1 MRITEIQNIGPKIK
15 KERKARGYS
24 QSELSKKLDISPSY
38 LNLLESG
45 QRRLTALL
53 LIKVGNELGL
63 SPEDILQQANKKILS
78 DMREVLKKKIFES
91 FSISNQE
98 INDFT
103 NSNLKIAKAFI
114 ALNKEYELLNQ
125 NKKNKSKNI
134 KTELILDSDKKED
147 SIDDNIHYSQRFGW
161 TLKKKLPF
169 KIVNL

>member
-1 MRITEIQNIGPKIK
+1 MRITEISNIGPKIK
-15 KERKARGYS
+15 KERKALGYS
-24 QSELSKKLDISPSY
+24 QSELSKKLDISASY

-78 DMREVLKKKIFES
+78 DMREVLKKEIFES
-91 FSISNQE
+91 FTITNQE

-103 NSNLKIAKAFI
+103 TSNLKIAKSFI
-114 ALNKEYELLNQ
+114 ALNNEYELLKQ

-134 KTELILDSDKKED
+134 KTEFLLDSDKKED

-161 TLKKKLPF
+161 TLKKK
-169 KIVNL
+169 INLQNS

>member
-78 DMREVLKKKIFES
+78 DMREVFKKKIFES

-114 ALNKEYELLNQ
+114 ALNNEYELLKQ

-134 KTELILDSDKKED
+134 KTEFLLDSDKKED

-161 TLKKKLPF
+161 TLKKKITLQ
-169 KIVNL
+169 NS

>member
-1 MRITEIQNIGPKIK
+1 MRITEISNIGPKIK
-15 KERKARGYS
+15 KERKALGYS
-24 QSELSKKLDISPSY
+24 QSELSKKLDISASY

-78 DMREVLKKKIFES
+78 DIREVLKKKIFES

-114 ALNKEYELLNQ
+114 ALNNKYELLKQ
-125 NKKNKSKNI
+125 NKKNKSKSI
-134 KTELILDSDKKED
+134 KTKLILDSNKKED

-161 TLKKKLPF
+161 TLKKKITLQ
-169 KIVNL
+169 NS

>member
-1 MRITEIQNIGPKIK
+1 MRITEISNIGPKIK
-15 KERKARGYS
+15 KERKAQGYS

-63 SPEDILQQANKKILS
+63 SPEDILQQANKKTLS
-78 DMREVLKKKIFES
+78 DIREVLKKEIFKS
-91 FSISNQE
+91 LNISNQE

-114 ALNKEYELLNQ
+114 ALNNEYELLKHNQ
-125 NKKNKSKNI
+125 SKTI
-134 KTELILDSDKKED
+134 KEKLILDLDKKKD

-161 TLKKKLPF
+161 TLKKKITLQ
-169 KIVNL
+169 NN

>member
-15 KERKARGYS
+15 KERKALGYS
-24 QSELSKKLDISPSY
+24 QSELSKKLDISASY

-63 SPEDILQQANKKILS
+63 SPEDILQQANKKTLL
-78 DMREVLKKKIFES
+78 DMSEVLKKEIFES
-91 FSISNQE
+91 FNISNQE

-103 NSNLKIAKAFI
+103 TSNLKVAKAFI
-114 ALNKEYELLNQ
+114 ALNNEYELLKQ
-125 NKKNKSKNI
+125 NKKNKSKTI
-134 KTELILDSDKKED
+134 KTELILNPDKKQD

-161 TLKKKLPF
+161 TLKKKITLQ
-169 KIVNL
+169 NS

>member
-15 KERKARGYS
+15 KERKALGYS
-24 QSELSKKLDISPSY
+24 QSELSKKLDISASY

-78 DMREVLKKKIFES
+78 DMREVLKKEIFES
-91 FSISNQE
+91 FTITNQE

-103 NSNLKIAKAFI
+103 TSNLKIAKAFI
-114 ALNKEYELLNQ
+114 VLDHKYELLKR
-125 NKKNKSKNI
+125 NKKNKSKPI
-134 KTELILDSDKKED
+134 KTKLILDSDKKQD

-161 TLKKKLPF
+161 TLKKK
-169 KIVNL
+169 INLQNS